1 MAELQ
6 NNRVY
11 FFEDHSVHR
20 IFLARED
27 GGMDL
32 TTFEEQHALGQ
43 LGKLR
48 EVICKHQTQT
58 YKVIAS
64 GRQRCNWSPS
74 LFSRRPNAPSVRT
87 LAVLPQVRCDVVVS
101 RLNVILWS
109 VAISIEFL
117 SHCSS

>member
-32 TTFEEQHALGQ
+32 TTFEEQHGLGQ
-43 LGKLR
+43 LGKTAGGHL
-48 EVICKHQTQT
+48 
-58 YKVIAS
+58 
-64 GRQRCNWSPS
+64 
-74 LFSRRPNAPSVRT
+74 
-87 LAVLPQVRCDVVVS
+87 
-101 RLNVILWS
+101 
-109 VAISIEFL
+109 
-117 SHCSS
+117 